1 MKIPIDRQASKPIYL
16 QIRDRF
22 NRLIESEILKAGER
36 LPSIRSLA
44 KTIRVNKLTVIEA
57 YSILEA
63 DGSIYARPGSGYFV
77 NSLSAISQ
85 QQESSFAPIQEVII
99 PENKSVS
106 LGAHSLASFADAG
119 SHRFLEIYQLS
130 VRVKSRPEAID
141 FSSGFP
147 ISSGLK
153 DLQRHARRAMK
164 QVTESLFNYDFPQG
178 QETLRQQIAKMLIQL
193 GLEISAE
200 DLIVTNGSKQ
210 GLSLVMNHYLK
221 PGDWIITESPT
232 YYGTL
237 DIIENI
243 GARIIGIPMQSSG
256 LNLELLEQ
264 YLKSHRPK
272 LIYTVSTLQ
281 NPTGITTT
289 LQHRQRLLAL
299 AEQYECLILEDNAYE
314 GLNFAPVP
322 LPIKSLDR
330 SDTVVYTGTFSKTL
344 MPGLRVGY
352 LLATGKHYRP
362 LLEQKLFH
370 DLHVSTVSQAIV
382 SEYLASGHHRRHLN
396 HLRASNLSSRNA
408 MLQALENYFPAEATW
423 TIPNGG
429 LFLWVQLPSEIN
441 LVTLA
446 HQAWSENV
454 FIYPGMPFF
463 PGQKGYNALRLN
475 FSHSAETIDR
485 GIAILGKLLK
495 KHLAK
500 VS

>member
-1 MKIPIDRQASKPIYL
+1 MKIPIDRQATKPIYL
-16 QIRDRF
+16 QIRDRLS
-22 NRLIESEILKAGER
+22 RLIKLGTFTPGDR

-44 KTIRVNKLTVIEA
+44 KNIQVNKLTVIEA

-63 DGSIYARPGSGYFV
+63 DGLIHARPGSGYFV
-77 NSLSAISQ
+77 NAIST
-85 QQESSFAPIQEVII
+85 SSIQTKSNFSPIQEVII
-99 PENKSVS
+99 PSKTSVS
-106 LGAHSLASFADAG
+106 FFD
-119 SHRFLEIYQLS
+119 IYQLS
-130 VRVKSRPEAID
+130 VQVKSKPGAID

-153 DLQRHARRAMK
+153 NLQRHARRAMK
-164 QVTESLFNYDFPQG
+164 QVTETLFNYDFPQG
-178 QETLRQQIAKMLIQL
+178 QEILRQQITKMLIQL
-193 GLEISAE
+193 GLEASA
-200 DLIVTNGSKQ
+200 DNLIITNGSKQ
-210 GLSLVMNHYLK
+210 GLSLVMNHYLQ
-221 PGDWIITESPT
+221 PGDWIVTESPT

-237 DIIENI
+237 DIIANI
-243 GARIIGIPMQSSG
+243 GARIIGIPMQGSG
-256 LNLELLEQ
+256 INLELLEQ

-289 LQHRQRLLAL
+289 LQHRQQLLAL

-314 GLNFAPVP
+314 GLNFEPVP
-322 LPIKSLDR
+322 PPIKSLDR
-330 SDTVVYTGTFSKTL
+330 SDSVIYTGTFSKTL

-382 SEYLASGHHRRHLN
+382 SEYLASGHHRHHLN

-408 MLQALENYFPAEATW
+408 MLQALERYFPDEATW

-429 LFLWVQLPSEIN
+429 LFLWVQLPSQIS
-441 LVTLA
+441 LVSLA
-446 HQAWSENV
+446 RQAWSENV
-454 FIYPGMPFF
+454 FVYPGMPFF

-475 FSHSAETIDR
+475 FSHPPETIEQ
-485 GIAILGKLLK
+485 GIAILGRLLK
-495 KHLAK
+495 KHLVK
-500 VS
+500 TSCKN

>member
-1 MKIPIDRQASKPIYL
+1 MRIPIDRQAAKPIYR

-22 NRLIESEILKAGER
+22 KRSIDLKILKTGDR

-44 KTIRVNKLTVIEA
+44 KTLQVNKLTVIEA

-63 DGSIYARPGSGYFV
+63 DGLVYARPGSGYFV
-77 NSLSAISQ
+77 DSPAITSTQ
-85 QQESSFAPIQEVII
+85 AESNFSPIQEVVI
-99 PENKSVS
+99 PDRQSIS
-106 LGAHSLASFADAG
+106 
-119 SHRFLEIYQLS
+119 FLEIYQLS
-130 VRVKSRPEAID
+130 VRVKSKPGAID

-178 QETLRQQIAKMLIQL
+178 QETLRQQITKMLIQL
-193 GLEISAE
+193 GLEVSAD
-200 DLIVTNGSKQ
+200 DLIITNGSKQ
-210 GLSLVMNHYLK
+210 GLSLVMNHYLQ

-243 GARIIGIPMQSSG
+243 GARIIGIPMRSSG
-256 LNLELLEQ
+256 INLELLEQ

-289 LQHRQRLLAL
+289 LQHRQQLIAL
-299 AEQYECLILEDNAYE
+299 AEQYGCLILEDNAYE
-314 GLNFAPVP
+314 GLNFEPVP
-322 LPIKSLDR
+322 PPIKSLDR
-330 SDTVVYTGTFSKTL
+330 SDTVIYTGTFSKTL

-352 LLATGKHYRP
+352 LLATGKHYQP
-362 LLEQKLFH
+362 LLKQKLFH

-382 SEYLASGHHRRHLN
+382 SEYLASGHHRHHLN

-408 MLQALENYFPAEATW
+408 MLQALKKYFPNEATW

-429 LFLWVQLPSEIN
+429 LFLWVQLPSEIS
-441 LVTLA
+441 LVSLA
-446 HQAWSENV
+446 HQAWSQNV

-475 FSHSAETIDR
+475 FSHSPEIIEQ

-495 KHLAK
+495 QHLVEIK
-500 VS
+500 

>member
-1 MKIPIDRQASKPIYL
+1 MKIPIDRQAAKPIYL
-16 QIRDRF
+16 QIRDRL
-22 NRLIESEILKAGER
+22 NRLIKLGTFKAGDR
-36 LPSIRSLA
+36 LPSIRTLA
-44 KTIRVNKLTVIEA
+44 KTIQVNKLTVIEA

-63 DGSIYARPGSGYFV
+63 DGLIHARPGAGYFI
-77 NSLSAISQ
+77 NSLATISQ
-85 QQESSFAPIQEVII
+85 QTKSNFAPIQKVVI

-106 LGAHSLASFADAG
+106 FM
-119 SHRFLEIYQLS
+119 EIYQLS
-130 VRVKSRPEAID
+130 VQVKSKPGAID

-164 QVTESLFNYDFPQG
+164 QVTETLFNYDFPQG

-193 GLEISAE
+193 GLEISAR

-210 GLSLVMNHYLK
+210 GLSLVMNHYLQ
-221 PGDWIITESPT
+221 PGDWIVTESPT

-243 GARIIGIPMQSSG
+243 GAKIIGIPMQSSG
-256 LNLELLEQ
+256 MNLELLEQ

-289 LQHRQRLLAL
+289 LQHRQQLLAL
-299 AEQYECLILEDNAYE
+299 AEQYGCLILEDNAYE

-322 LPIKSLDR
+322 PPIKSLDC
-330 SDTVVYTGTFSKTL
+330 SDTVIYTGTFSKTL

-352 LLATGKHYRP
+352 LLATGKHYHP
-362 LLEQKLFH
+362 LLQQKLFH

-382 SEYLASGHHRRHLN
+382 SEYLASGQHRHHLN
-396 HLRASNLSSRNA
+396 HLRSSNLSSRNA
-408 MLQALENYFPAEATW
+408 MLQGLANYFPDEATW

-429 LFLWVQLPSEIN
+429 LFLWVQLPPGIS
-441 LVTLA
+441 LVSLA

-454 FIYPGMPFF
+454 FVYPGMPFF

-475 FSHSAETIDR
+475 FSHPPETIDR
-485 GIAILGKLLK
+485 GIKVLGKLLK
-495 KHLAK
+495 QHLVK
-500 VS
+500 II

>member
-1 MKIPIDRQASKPIYL
+1 MKIPIDRQAAKPIYL
-16 QIRDRF
+16 QIRDRL
-22 NRLIESEILKAGER
+22 NHLIKLGTLKAGDR
-36 LPSIRSLA
+36 LPSIRTLA
-44 KTIRVNKLTVIEA
+44 KTVQVNKLTVIEA

-63 DGSIYARPGSGYFV
+63 DGLIHARPGSGYFI
-77 NSLSAISQ
+77 NPISTIDQ
-85 QQESSFAPIQEVII
+85 PIKSNFAPIQEVII
-99 PENKSVS
+99 PENKSIS
-106 LGAHSLASFADAG
+106 
-119 SHRFLEIYQLS
+119 FLEIYQLS
-130 VRVKSRPEAID
+130 VQIKSQPGAID

-164 QVTESLFNYDFPQG
+164 QVTETLFNYDFPQG
-178 QETLRQQIAKMLIQL
+178 QETLRQQTAKMLIQL
-193 GLEISAE
+193 GLEISAN
-200 DLIVTNGSKQ
+200 DLIITNGSKQ
-210 GLSLVMNHYLK
+210 GLSLVMNHYLQ
-221 PGDWIITESPT
+221 PGDWIVTESPT

-243 GARIIGIPMQSSG
+243 GAKIIGIPMQSSG
-256 LNLELLEQ
+256 MNLELLEK

-289 LQHRQRLLAL
+289 LQHRQQLLAL
-299 AEQYECLILEDNAYE
+299 AEEYECLILEDNAYE

-322 LPIKSLDR
+322 PPIKSLDC
-330 SDTVVYTGTFSKTL
+330 SDRVIYTGTFSKTL

-352 LLATGKHYRP
+352 LLATGKHYHP
-362 LLEQKLFH
+362 LLKQKLFH

-382 SEYLASGHHRRHLN
+382 SEYLASGQHRHHLN

-408 MLQALENYFPAEATW
+408 MLQALENYFPDEATW

-429 LFLWVQLPSEIN
+429 LFLWVQLPAQIS
-441 LVTLA
+441 LVSLA

-454 FIYPGMPFF
+454 FIYPGIPFF

-475 FSHSAETIDR
+475 FSHPPETIDL
-485 GIAILGKLLK
+485 GIAVLGKLLK
-495 KHLAK
+495 KHLVK
-500 VS
+500 IS

>member
-1 MKIPIDRQASKPIYL
+1 MKIPIDRQAAKPIYL
-16 QIRDRF
+16 QIRDRLS
-22 NRLIESEILKAGER
+22 RLIKLGTLTTGDR

-44 KTIRVNKLTVIEA
+44 KSIQVNKLTVIEA

-63 DGSIYARPGSGYFV
+63 DGLIHARPGSGYFV
-77 NSLSAISQ
+77 NAIS
-85 QQESSFAPIQEVII
+85 SSYIQIKSNFSPIQEVVI

-106 LGAHSLASFADAG
+106 FFD
-119 SHRFLEIYQLS
+119 IYQLS
-130 VRVKSRPEAID
+130 VRVKSNPGAID

-164 QVTESLFNYDFPQG
+164 QVTETLFNYDFPQG
-178 QETLRQQIAKMLIQL
+178 QEILRQQITKMLIQL
-193 GLEISAE
+193 GLEVSA
-200 DLIVTNGSKQ
+200 DNLIITNGSKQ
-210 GLSLVMNHYLK
+210 GLSLVMNHYLQ
-221 PGDWIITESPT
+221 PGDWIVTESPT

-243 GARIIGIPMQSSG
+243 GARIIGIPMQGSG
-256 LNLELLEQ
+256 INLELLEQ

-281 NPTGITTT
+281 NPTGITTK
-289 LQHRQRLLAL
+289 LQHRQQLLAL

-314 GLNFAPVP
+314 GLNFEPVP
-322 LPIKSLDR
+322 PPIKSLDR
-330 SDTVVYTGTFSKTL
+330 SDSVIYTGTFSKTL

-382 SEYLASGHHRRHLN
+382 SEYLASGHHRHHLN
-396 HLRASNLSSRNA
+396 HLRANNLSSRNA
-408 MLQALENYFPAEATW
+408 MLQGLERYFPDEATW

-429 LFLWVQLPSEIN
+429 LFLWVQLPSEVS
-441 LVTLA
+441 LVSLA
-446 HQAWSENV
+446 RQAWSQNV
-454 FIYPGMPFF
+454 FVYPGMPFF

-475 FSHSAETIDR
+475 FSHPPETIEQ
-485 GIAILGKLLK
+485 GVAILGKLLK
-495 KHLAK
+495 KHLTFNI
-500 VS
+500 

>member
-1 MKIPIDRQASKPIYL
+1 MRIPIDRQAAKPIYL

-22 NRLIESEILKAGER
+22 SRLIKLGTLSTGER

-44 KTIRVNKLTVIEA
+44 NSIQVNKLTVIEA

-63 DGSIYARPGSGYFV
+63 DGLIHARPGSGYFV
-77 NSLSAISQ
+77 NARSALSLPAQSNFS
-85 QQESSFAPIQEVII
+85 PIQEVVI
-99 PENKSVS
+99 PEKKSVS
-106 LGAHSLASFADAG
+106 F
-119 SHRFLEIYQLS
+119 FEIYQLS
-130 VRVKSRPEAID
+130 VQVKSQPEAID

-164 QVTESLFNYDFPQG
+164 QVTETLFNYDFPQG
-178 QETLRQQIAKMLIQL
+178 QLILRQRITKMLIQL
-193 GLEISAE
+193 GLEVSAD
-200 DLIVTNGSKQ
+200 DLIITNGSKQ
-210 GLSLVMNHYLK
+210 GLSLVMNHYLQ
-221 PGDWIITESPT
+221 PGDWIVTESPT

-237 DIIENI
+237 DIIANI

-256 LNLELLEQ
+256 MNLELLEQ

-289 LQHRQRLLAL
+289 LQHRQKLLAL
-299 AEQYECLILEDNAYE
+299 AEQYECIILEDNAYE
-314 GLNFAPVP
+314 GLNFQPVP
-322 LPIKSLDR
+322 PPIKSLDR
-330 SDTVVYTGTFSKTL
+330 SDSVIYTGTFSKTL

-352 LLATGKHYRP
+352 LLATGKYYQP

-382 SEYLASGHHRRHLN
+382 SEYLASGHYRHHLN

-408 MLQALENYFPAEATW
+408 MLQALLNYFPEEATW

-429 LFLWVQLPSEIN
+429 LFLWVQLPAEIS
-441 LVTLA
+441 LVSLA
-446 HQAWSENV
+446 RQAWNENV
-454 FIYPGMPFF
+454 FVYPGMPFF

-475 FSHSAETIDR
+475 FSHPPKTIDQ

-495 KHLAK
+495 KHLVETSYK
-500 VS
+500 S